1 MLTVSALRIL
11 AQEAPQALM
20 SWSRSVAQAEFVW
33 QHPALVTDGEG
44 WQALWFEMEILN
56 ALALAECEEEGSPQ
70 DWSHRWREGYEQDA
84 RALVPEL
91 IALIVC
97 PESSE

>member
-1 MLTVSALRIL
+1 MLTVSVLRVL
-11 AQEAPQALM
+11 AQEAPQDLM
-20 SWSRSVAQAEFVW
+20 SWSNFVAQTEFVW
-33 QHPALVTDGEG
+33 QHPTLVIDGEE

-56 ALALAECEEEGSPQ
+56 ALALAEWEEEGFPL
-70 DWSHRWREGYEQDA
+70 DWSHRWSEGYEQDA

>member
-1 MLTVSALRIL
+1 
-11 AQEAPQALM
+11 
-20 SWSRSVAQAEFVW
+20 
-33 QHPALVTDGEG
+33 
-44 WQALWFEMEILN
+44 MEILN
-56 ALALAECEEEGSPQ
+56 ALALAEWEEEGFPL
-70 DWSHRWREGYEQDA
+70 DWSHRWSEGYEQDA

>member
-1 MLTVSALRIL
+1 MLTFSALRIL
-11 AQEAPQALM
+11 AHEAPQDLM
-20 SWSRSVAQAEFVW
+20 SWSRFVAQTEFVW

-56 ALALAECEEEGSPQ
+56 ALALAEWEQDGSPQ
-70 DWSHRWREGYEQDA
+70 DWSHRWGEGYEQDA
-84 RALVPEL
+84 RALVPEM
-91 IALIVC
+91 IALIVY